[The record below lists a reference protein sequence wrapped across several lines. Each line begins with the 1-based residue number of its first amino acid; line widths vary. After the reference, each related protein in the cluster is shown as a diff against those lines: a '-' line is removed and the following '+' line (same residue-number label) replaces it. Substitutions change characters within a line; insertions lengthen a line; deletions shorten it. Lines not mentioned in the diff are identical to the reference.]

1 MTAPSAGQT
10 SIVPS
15 GQPLGLMGQL
25 FDSREAVDIVS
36 FFNSG
41 ALDIPFGYG
50 VAQSLGTVPQGIEAG
65 ALIAATTDVVIGIN
79 VFDYN
84 HLPDVSS
91 GGDLGD
97 TGLAQNGSGQLGR
110 QGRFLVPIASDVSS
124 ITMNAR
130 AYCCGEDYSTG
141 AIKAG
146 QWSNANTGS
155 HYIDTTNQAV
165 FRSTLLTQLLPD
177 GTSQKCAVIEVNFTA
192 KP

>member
-10 SIVPS
+10 YIVPS
-15 GQPLGLMGQL
+15 GQPLGLPGQQY
-25 FDSREAVDIVS
+25 DSAEVVGIVS

-41 ALDIPFGYG
+41 AAEIPFGYG
-50 VAQSLGTVPQGIEAG
+50 VAQSLATVAQGIEAG
-65 ALIAATTDVVIGIN
+65 ALPASTSDVIIGLN
-79 VFDYN
+79 VFNYN
-84 HLPDVSS
+84 HMPAVNY

-97 TGLAQNGSGQLGR
+97 TGLVQNAGGQLAR

-124 ITMNAR
+124 ITINQR
-130 AYCCGEDYSTG
+130 AYVCGEDYSTG

-155 HYIDTTNQAV
+155 HYVDTTSQAV
-165 FRSTLLTQLLPD
+165 FRSTLLTAYYPD
-177 GTSQKCAVIEVNFTA
+177 GTTGKMAVVEVNFTA